1 MPNKVY
7 KAYTGYAICSDR
19 STEATGNYNY
29 DQFRSA
35 AGGAYEGNNF
45 AVAYYSAPSSWYA
58 GYTDPIT
65 LTNSTEP
72 QTVTGFYI
80 TNTVYTLDAILNGDY
95 ANDPFAKGDYM
106 SVTAIGYNGL
116 QTTGEV
122 VFYLADYRS
131 ENSDEH
137 FAIDTWKWFDLS
149 SLGAITS
156 IEFEIFTTKSDEY
169 GFTTPT
175 YFCLDNFGAE
185 KPIGTDIEILQGD
198 KGQRTMVLRNG
209 HIFILRGEHMYDLN
223 GRLIR

>member
-1 MPNKVY
+1 MGSEARLIPFP
-7 KAYTGYAICSDR
+7 KADIRAFPLTH
-19 STEATGNYNY
+19 
-29 DQFRSA
+29 
-35 AGGAYEGNNF
+35 GGALF
-45 AVAYYSAPSSWYA
+45 VFIPSY
-58 GYTDPIT
+58 
-65 LTNSTEP
+65 
-72 QTVTGFYI
+72 
-80 TNTVYTLDAILNGDY
+80 NGDY

-185 KPIGTDIEILQGD
+185 KPIGTEIDILQGD

-209 HIFILRGEHMYDLN
+209 HIFILRGEHIYDLN